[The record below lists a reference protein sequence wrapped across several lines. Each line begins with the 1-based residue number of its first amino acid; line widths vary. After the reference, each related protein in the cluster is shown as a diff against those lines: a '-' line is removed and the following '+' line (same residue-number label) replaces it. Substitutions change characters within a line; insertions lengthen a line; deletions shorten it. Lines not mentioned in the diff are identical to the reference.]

1 MYSTIPFCM
10 TCGGKG
16 WIQYPIPPVEEKP
29 PALENIEPPTLIVSK
44 EKFEEF
50 VAKIEEME
58 SSVRELKGLKKL
70 LEKKPLWEE
79 PTKVE
84 PEEDRGGVQRFSG
97 NPKRVETGPMQFGTD
112 WPGVFI
118 RGDNALY
125 LAHILELILERHR
138 SDFHPIMEVATLE
151 GFIKL
156 LRSCYAKP
164 QPKQDQTS

>member
-1 MYSTIPFCM
+1 M
-10 TCGGKG
+10 TCAGKG
-16 WIQYPIPPVEEKP
+16 WIQYPLYSIEEKP
-29 PALENIEPPTLIVSK
+29 LDLELFEPSPSIVSK

-58 SSVRELKGLKKL
+58 NSVRELKGLKKL
-70 LEKKPLWEE
+70 LEKKPMWEQ
-79 PTKVE
+79 PTEVE
-84 PEEDRGGVQRFSG
+84 PEEDHGGVQRFSG

-125 LAHILELILERHR
+125 FAHILELILEKHR